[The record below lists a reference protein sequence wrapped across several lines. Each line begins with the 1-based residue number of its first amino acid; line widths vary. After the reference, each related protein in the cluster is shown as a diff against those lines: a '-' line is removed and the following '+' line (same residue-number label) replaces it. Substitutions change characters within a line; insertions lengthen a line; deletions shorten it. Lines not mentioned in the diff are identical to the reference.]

1 MKPSPE
7 PPSPKAPAP
16 KTLGLTTV
24 PKKLVAAL
32 ALALMSAVAFFALR
46 KPFPPDTTPEGAYLR
61 VAQSVIQGRLRDA
74 FPYLETEAQWSCYSI
89 RDDRREAAS
98 QIEKFFPEAERVK
111 LASSYAAE
119 AKSADGADILLLMS
133 QRFGFEKRLSKDLS
147 GIVKTEI
154 EGDRATL
161 TTARGTRYSMR
172 RRDNGI
178 WGLTLFTAELMQER
192 ARASRDRA
200 LVSESAQDYERAKTV
215 RP

>member
-1 MKPSPE
+1 M
-7 PPSPKAPAP
+7 
-16 KTLGLTTV
+16 KTLLKAV
-24 PKKLVAAL
+24 PKKLVALL
-32 ALALMSAVAFFALR
+32 ALGLLGAIAFFALR

-61 VAQSVIQGRLRDA
+61 VAQGVIQGRLRDA

-89 RDDRREAAS
+89 RDDRREAAL
-98 QIEKFFPEAERVK
+98 QIERFFPEAERAK
-111 LASSYAAE
+111 LASNYAAE
-119 AKSADGADILLLMS
+119 AKAADGSDILLLMS
-133 QRFGFEKRLSKDLS
+133 ARFGFEARLSKDLS

-172 RRDNGI
+172 RRENGI

-200 LVSESAQDYERAKTV
+200 LVMESAQDYQRVKTN
-215 RP
+215 